1 MSSVSTLAAVTEVLD
16 AERLSELVDRPVRA
30 VQMRVKPGVS
40 LMLGL
45 AERPG
50 GRPAGW
56 ARVLWPV
63 SASKAAKTRQQAARI
78 GSAVI
83 TRDLAGGLILQAG
96 GIDTDPKLSP
106 YVRQAVEHGLLEGW
120 TTGDVLR
127 YNPARR
133 LVLRDGETV
142 VRIRAASGGRGDD
155 VHRAVEGIL
164 PVPRLHALGQR
175 WDAGHY
181 SRQDWCGTTDLER
194 DPDREAS
201 RAAGAVFARLHDS
214 AGRLP
219 DHVHQHLDRGAPR
232 PEELAATHG
241 RILEPLMP
249 ELARRVRA
257 VAGPL
262 TETLS
267 GALTGAPALIHG
279 DASPDQ
285 VLWDPADGRVWL
297 TDFDRTRLAPACLDL
312 GSYRAMAAREEFEA
326 LLEGYEAAGGVPPSI
341 VDLRAATCLA
351 ELSRLA
357 EPLRHGDPRWAE
369 AISARLDRLEAQ
381 VADLR
386 RGDGRVKGVGSWTL

>member
-16 AERLSELVDRPVRA
+16 AERLSELIGRPVRA

-83 TRDLAGGLILQAG
+83 TRDLAGGLILQSG

-106 YVRQAVEHGLLEGW
+106 YLRQAVEHSLLEGW
-120 TTGDVLR
+120 ATGDVLR

-142 VRIRAASGGRGDD
+142 VRIRATSGGLGDD

-164 PVPRLHALGQR
+164 PAPRLHELGER

-194 DPDREAS
+194 GPDQEAS
-201 RAAGAVFARLHDS
+201 RAAGAIFARLHDA
-214 AGRLP
+214 AGQLP
-219 DHVHQHLDRGAPR
+219 DQVHRRLDRGAPR
-232 PEELAATHG
+232 AEDLAATHA

-262 TETLS
+262 TD
-267 GALTGAPALIHG
+267 ALTGAPALIHG

-285 VLWDPADGRVWL
+285 VLRDPADGRVWL
-297 TDFDRTRLAPACLDL
+297 TDFDRARLAPVCLDL
-312 GSYRAMAAREEFEA
+312 GSYRAMAAHEEFEA
-326 LLEGYEAAGGVPPSI
+326 LLEGYKAAGGAPPSI
-341 VDLRAATCLA
+341 TDLRAATCLA

-369 AISARLDRLEAQ
+369 AISARLDRLESQ
-381 VADLR
+381 VADLE
-386 RGDGRVKGVGSWTL
+386 RGDGRVKGGGSWTL